1 MRSPE
6 STFIQEAMD
15 HLQILE
21 EVLLEL
27 EGSPGNTDHVDAAF
41 RALHTLKGSGA
52 MFGFGELAG
61 FTHHFE
67 DAFDQLREGRAKVSP
82 ELIAVSLDSRDHLA
96 SLLDLGPDTVA
107 PDALRAAGD
116 ILLARLAKLKGD
128 PAQTATEPA
137 DVDPASAEQ
146 TPDQAESSRWFI
158 TFAPEPAALK
168 NGFRPDLLWDELAQ
182 LGELRLTC
190 FDDRVPALED
200 FNTGDCYLRWE
211 MELDASVPREQIE
224 DVFIFCMDADIEIN
238 ALDEVSPM
246 DDPVA
251 DQASTPE
258 DTAEAFTEDTVKSAN
273 PQATP
278 TKSESV
284 RVDAH
289 RLDDLMDQLGEL
301 VIAQARLKSIS
312 ESLKDPR
319 LESTVEEVDALVTGL
334 RDTTLSI
341 RMLPVSMVFSKFRR
355 VIRDLAVELDKPAQ
369 LITEGGETE
378 VDKNIIDCL
387 TEPLVHMIRNSIGHG
402 VEDEATRRAN
412 GKPETATIRLRA
424 SQSGG
429 EVLISITDDGAGLD
443 AEAIRARAIERGMI
457 TKDQEVSTE
466 ALHQMI
472 FEAGFSTAQ
481 NLSSVSGRGVGMD
494 AVRRVVD
501 DLRGS
506 IDVKS
511 TPGQGTKVT
520 LRLPLTLAIID
531 GLLVDVDGDRFVLPL
546 SSVEECVDLP
556 ESENQREDGRTI
568 LRIRDQLVP
577 YLSLDNLFGYNPSA
591 VEKRRVAI
599 VKAEGQRIGLVVDDV
614 LGQLQTVIKPLS
626 PFHRSVEEL
635 AGATILGDGTIA
647 LILDVNALVR
657 RASSSLI
664 AA

>member
-1 MRSPE
+1 MSTPE
-6 STFIQEAMD
+6 STFIQEAND
-15 HLQILE
+15 LLQMLE

-27 EGSPGNTDHVDAAF
+27 EAEPNNSEKVDAAF
-41 RALHTLKGSGA
+41 RALHTLKGSGG

-82 ELIAVSLDSRDHLA
+82 DLIAISLDSRDHQA
-96 SLLDLGPDTVA
+96 SLLALGADTEAPAELRAEGDALLLRLSTLRGGNADSADAA
-107 PDALRAAGD
+107 PDQPEKIETSTPEQTALR
-116 ILLARLAKLKGD
+116 
-128 PAQTATEPA
+128 
-137 DVDPASAEQ
+137 
-146 TPDQAESSRWFI
+146 RWSISF
-158 TFAPEPAALK
+158 TPEPAALK

-182 LGELRLTC
+182 LGPLQLTC
-190 FDDRVPALED
+190 LDDNVPAIETFD
-200 FNTGDCYLRWE
+200 PAECYLRWE
-211 MELDASVPREQIE
+211 MELETSAPLEQIE
-224 DVFIFCMDADIEIN
+224 DVFIFCMDAEIVIKS
-238 ALDEVSPM
+238 LDE
-246 DDPVA
+246 DDAPKEVA
-251 DQASTPE
+251 TNLETDETIEPSK
-258 DTAEAFTEDTVKSAN
+258 TA
-273 PQATP
+273 ATGPAVP

-312 ESLKDPR
+312 DALDDPR
-319 LESTVEEVDALVTGL
+319 LDTTVEEIEALVTGL

-341 RMLPVSMVFSKFRR
+341 RMLPVSMVFGKFRR
-355 VIRDLAVELDKPAQ
+355 VIRDLSVELGKPAQ
-369 LITEGGETE
+369 LISEGGETE

-387 TEPLVHMIRNSIGHG
+387 TEPLVHMIRNSVDHG
-402 VEDEATRRAN
+402 VEDEATRKAA
-412 GKPETATIRLRA
+412 GKPEMATIRLAA

-429 EVLISITDDGAGLD
+429 EVLISITDDGAGLNAD
-443 AEAIRARAIERGMI
+443 AIRKRAIGRGMI
-457 TKDQEVSTE
+457 SEEQEITAD
-466 ALHQMI
+466 ALYQLI
-472 FEAGFSTAQ
+472 FEPGFSTAQ
-481 NLSSVSGRGVGMD
+481 NVSSVSGRGVGMD

-511 TPGQGTKVT
+511 TPGQGTEVI

-568 LRIRDQLVP
+568 LRIRNQLVP
-577 YLSLDNLFGYNPSA
+577 YLGLDNLFGYTPSTA
-591 VEKRRVAI
+591 EKRRVAI

-635 AGATILGDGTIA
+635 AGATILGDGSIA

>member
-27 EGSPGNTDHVDAAF
+27 ESSPGNTEHVDAAF
-41 RALHTLKGSGA
+41 RALHTLKGSGS
-52 MFGFGELAG
+52 MFGFGELAA

-67 DAFDQLREGRAKVSP
+67 DAFDQLREGKAKVSP

-96 SLLDLGPDTVA
+96 NLLDLGPDTDA
-107 PDALRAAGD
+107 PDALRATGD
-116 ILLARLAKLKGD
+116 VLLARLAKLKGE
-128 PAQTATEPA
+128 PAQTTPKTA
-137 DVDPASAEQ
+137 DAQASQ
-146 TPDQAESSRWFI
+146 SPNQSVSSRWSI
-158 TFAPEPAALK
+158 TFSPEPAALK

-190 FDDRVPALED
+190 IDDRVPALEEFD
-200 FNTGDCYLRWE
+200 TSECYLRWE
-211 MELDASVPREQIE
+211 MELDANVPRDRIE
-224 DVFIFCMDADIEIN
+224 DVFIFCMDADIEIK
-238 ALDEVSPM
+238 ALDEVTPI
-246 DDPVA
+246 DDPAV
-251 DQASTPE
+251 DQAPTAEVPPE
-258 DTAEAFTEDTVKSAN
+258 DTGKSSAR
-273 PQATP
+273 QAVT

-312 ESLKDPR
+312 ETLADPR
-319 LESTVEEVDALVTGL
+319 LESTVEEIEALVTGL

-355 VIRDLAVELDKPAQ
+355 VIRDLSVELDKPAQ
-369 LITEGGETE
+369 LVTEGGETE

-402 VEDEATRRAN
+402 VEDIATRRAS
-412 GKPETATIRLRA
+412 GKPEIATIRLRA

-429 EVLISITDDGAGLD
+429 EVLITVSDDGAGLD
-443 AEAIRARAIERGMI
+443 ADAIRARAIERGMI
-457 TKDQEVSTE
+457 TTDQEVSTE
-466 ALHQMI
+466 ALYQMI
-472 FEAGFSTAQ
+472 FEAGFSTAK

-506 IDVKS
+506 IDVRS
-511 TPGQGTKVT
+511 TPGQGTEVT

-556 ESENQREDGRTI
+556 EDENRREDGRTI

-577 YLSLDNLFGYNPSA
+577 YLSLDTLFGYNTSVA
-591 VEKRRVAI
+591 EKRRVAI
-599 VKAEGQRIGLVVDDV
+599 VKADGQRIGLVVDDV

-635 AGATILGDGTIA
+635 AGATILGDGSIA

-657 RASSSLI
+657 RASTVMI

>member
-1 MRSPE
+1 MGSPE

-27 EGSPGNTDHVDAAF
+27 ENTPDNSEHVDAAF
-41 RALHTLKGSGA
+41 RALHTLKGSGS

-96 SLLDLGPDTVA
+96 SLLDLGPDTDA
-107 PDALRAAGD
+107 PDALRATGD
-116 ILLARLAKLKGD
+116 VLLARLATLKGMPMESAD
-128 PAQTATEPA
+128 EVPAPVSEAA
-137 DVDPASAEQ
+137 DQNVP
-146 TPDQAESSRWFI
+146 SRWFI
-158 TFAPEPAALK
+158 SFSPEPAAMK
-168 NGFRPDLLWDELAQ
+168 NGFRPDLLWDELTQ
-182 LGELRLTC
+182 LGDLQLTC

-200 FNTGDCYLRWE
+200 LDTGECYLRWE
-211 MELDASVPREQIE
+211 MELNASVPRDRIE
-224 DVFIFCMDADIEIN
+224 DVFIFCMDAEIEIR
-238 ALDEVSPM
+238 ALDDGKLKDPPSTDLASPAEETT
-246 DDPVA
+246 DDPGKTA
-251 DQASTPE
+251 ARQAP
-258 DTAEAFTEDTVKSAN
+258 A
-273 PQATP
+273 

-284 RVDAH
+284 RVDAR

-312 ESLKDPR
+312 DTLDDPR
-319 LESTVEEVDALVTGL
+319 LETTVEEIETLVTGL

-355 VIRDLAVELDKPAQ
+355 VIRDLSVELDKPAQ

-387 TEPLVHMIRNSIGHG
+387 TEPLVHMIRNSVDHG
-402 VEDEATRRAN
+402 VEDESTRKAC
-412 GKPETATIRLRA
+412 GKPAIATLRLSA

-429 EVLISITDDGAGLD
+429 EVLISITDDGAGLN
-443 AEAIRARAIERGMI
+443 AGAIRARAIERGLI
-457 TKDQEVSTE
+457 SEGQEVSTE
-466 ALHQMI
+466 ALYQLI
-472 FEAGFSTAQ
+472 FEPGFSTAQ

-501 DLRGS
+501 DLRGA

-531 GLLVDVDGDRFVLPL
+531 GLLVDVDGDKFVLPL

-556 ESENQREDGRTI
+556 EDENQREDGRTI

-577 YLSLDNLFGYNPSA
+577 YLSLDTLFGYNTSTA
-591 VEKRRVAI
+591 EKRRVAI
-599 VKAEGQRIGLVVDDV
+599 VKADGQRIGLVVDDV

-635 AGATILGDGTIA
+635 AGATILGDGSIA
-647 LILDVNALVR
+647 LVLDVNALVR
-657 RASSSLI
+657 RASSTLI

>member
-1 MRSPE
+1 MGSPE
-6 STFIQEAMD
+6 STFIQEAKD

-27 EGSPGNTDHVDAAF
+27 ENTPDNSEHVDAAF
-41 RALHTLKGSGA
+41 RALHTLKGSGS

-96 SLLDLGPDTVA
+96 SLLDLGPDTEA
-107 PDALRAAGD
+107 PDALRAVGD
-116 ILLARLAKLKGD
+116 VLLARLAKLKGTPIKGTAEGAHEV
-128 PAQTATEPA
+128 PAPVSEVA
-137 DVDPASAEQ
+137 DQNVP
-146 TPDQAESSRWFI
+146 SRWFI
-158 TFAPEPAALK
+158 SFSPEPAALK

-182 LGELRLTC
+182 LGDLQLTC
-190 FDDRVPALED
+190 FDDRIPALED
-200 FNTGDCYLRWE
+200 LETGECYLRWE
-211 MELDASVPREQIE
+211 MELNANVPRDRIE
-224 DVFIFCMDADIEIN
+224 DVFIFCMDAEITIKT
-238 ALDEVSPM
+238 LDEEAAVEDLNPAQGV
-246 DDPVA
+246 DDPTK
-251 DQASTPE
+251 TP
-258 DTAEAFTEDTVKSAN
+258 DKAATTPATA
-273 PQATP
+273 

-284 RVDAH
+284 RVDAR

-312 ESLKDPR
+312 DTLDDPR
-319 LESTVEEVDALVTGL
+319 LETTVEEIDTLVTGL

-355 VIRDLAVELDKPAQ
+355 VIRDLSVELDKPAQ

-387 TEPLVHMIRNSIGHG
+387 TEPLVHMIRNSVDHG
-402 VEDEATRRAN
+402 VEDAATRKAA
-412 GKPETATIRLRA
+412 GKPDMATIHLSA

-429 EVLISITDDGAGLD
+429 EVLISIKDDGGGLNAD
-443 AEAIRARAIERGMI
+443 AIRVRAIERGMI
-457 TKDQEVSTE
+457 SEDQEVSTE
-466 ALHQMI
+466 ALYQLI
-472 FEAGFSTAQ
+472 FEPGFSTAQ

-511 TPGQGTKVT
+511 TPGQGTEVI

-531 GLLVDVDGDRFVLPL
+531 GLLVDVDGDKFVLPL

-577 YLSLDNLFGYNPSA
+577 YLSLDNLFGYTPSA
-591 VEKRRVAI
+591 VERRRVAI
-599 VKAEGQRIGLVVDDV
+599 VKADGQRVGLVVDDV

-635 AGATILGDGTIA
+635 AGATILGDGSIA
-647 LILDVNALVR
+647 LVLDVNALVR
-657 RASSSLI
+657 RASSTLI

>member
-107 PDALRAAGD
+107 PDALRAAGN
-116 ILLARLAKLKGD
+116 ILLARLAKLKGEPEQVTTNTAD
-128 PAQTATEPA
+128 AAPAQ
-137 DVDPASAEQ
+137 AEQ
-146 TPDQAESSRWFI
+146 SPDQVEPSRWFI

-190 FDDRVPALED
+190 FDDRVPALEEFD
-200 FNTGDCYLRWE
+200 TGNCYLRWE
-211 MELDASVPREQIE
+211 MELDASVAREQIE
-224 DVFIFCMDADIEIN
+224 DVFIFCMDADIEITVF
-238 ALDEVSPM
+238 DEVT
-246 DDPVA
+246 PVDTA
-251 DQASTPE
+251 TVDQTSTP
-258 DTAEAFTEDTVKSAN
+258 DSVSEDTVTPASS
-273 PQATP
+273 QATP

-312 ESLKDPR
+312 DSLKDPR
-319 LESTVEEVDALVTGL
+319 LESTVEEVEALVTGL

-341 RMLPVSMVFSKFRR
+341 RMLPVTMVFSKFRR

-402 VEDEATRRAN
+402 VEDVATRKAS

-443 AEAIRARAIERGMI
+443 AEAIRTRAIERGMI

-466 ALHQMI
+466 TLYQMI

-511 TPGQGTKVT
+511 TPGKGTEVT

-556 ESENQREDGRTI
+556 EDENQREDGRTI

-599 VKAEGQRIGLVVDDV
+599 VKADGQRIGLVVDDV

-635 AGATILGDGTIA
+635 AGATILGDGSIA

-657 RASSSLI
+657 RASSALI

>member
-27 EGSPGNTDHVDAAF
+27 ESSPGNTEHVDAAF

-67 DAFDQLREGRAKVSP
+67 DAFDQLREGQAKVSP

-116 ILLARLAKLKGD
+116 ILLARLAKLKGE
-128 PAQTATEPA
+128 PTPHSTEGA
-137 DVDPASAEQ
+137 DETPASQ
-146 TPDQAESSRWFI
+146 TPDQTVSSRWFI

-200 FNTGDCYLRWE
+200 FDTGDCYLRWE
-211 MELDASVPREQIE
+211 MELDASVPRERIE

-238 ALDEVSPM
+238 ALDE
-246 DDPVA
+246 A
-251 DQASTPE
+251 TPE
-258 DTAEAFTEDTVKSAN
+258 DAPTAEQDTVAENATEDTDKPASR
-273 PQATP
+273 QAAP
-278 TKSESV
+278 VKSESV

-319 LESTVEEVDALVTGL
+319 LESTVEEVEALVTGL

-355 VIRDLAVELDKPAQ
+355 VIRDLAVELDKPAR

-402 VEDEATRRAN
+402 VEDIATRKAS

-457 TKDQEVSTE
+457 TKEQEVSTE
-466 ALHQMI
+466 TLYQMI

-511 TPGQGTKVT
+511 TPGQGTEVT

-556 ESENQREDGRTI
+556 EDENQREDGRTI

-599 VKAEGQRIGLVVDDV
+599 VKADGQRIGLVVDDV

-635 AGATILGDGTIA
+635 AGATILGDGSIA

-657 RASSSLI
+657 RASSTLI